1 MEVGLADAIGVMMS
15 NVAMDENRR
24 AYFSEIDKM
33 GRNPGPE
40 PQAPF
45 FGGAPNFKL
54 ST

>member
-1 MEVGLADAIGVMMS
+1 MMS

-24 AYFSEIDKM
+24 GYFSEIDKM

-40 PQAPF
+40 PQPPF

-54 ST
+54 A